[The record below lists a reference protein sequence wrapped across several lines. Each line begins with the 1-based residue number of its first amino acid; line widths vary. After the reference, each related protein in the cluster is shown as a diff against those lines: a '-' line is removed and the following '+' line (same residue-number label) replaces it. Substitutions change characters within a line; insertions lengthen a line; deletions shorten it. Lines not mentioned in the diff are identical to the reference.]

1 MVKLNNRPLILVT
14 NDDGY
19 KAKGLAQL
27 TKVAME
33 FGDVVVIAASESQ
46 SGQSH
51 AITIKNPL
59 KYKLLDQT
67 DGLTRYVI
75 KGTPVDGV
83 KMAMCSILDRKPDLV
98 LSGINHGSNSS
109 TSVFYSGTM
118 GATIEGAINQIPSI
132 GFSLLDYSPDADFEP
147 SAKFL
152 RSIIGSVIEDGL
164 AIGICLNVNIP
175 AVSEAE
181 LQGIKICRQTNG
193 YWKEVFDERKDPHG
207 GKYYW
212 LTGSFINRE
221 EGAEDS
227 DEWALKQN
235 YVSVVPIKIDMTAY
249 DVISALKKWELNLSV
264 NEKDK

>member
-1 MVKLNNRPLILVT
+1 MGKDNNRPLILVT

-19 KAKGLAQL
+19 KANGLAQL
-27 TKVAME
+27 TKIAME

-59 KYKLLDQT
+59 KYKLIDQT
-67 DGLTRYVI
+67 EGLTRYVI

-109 TSVFYSGTM
+109 TSIFYSGTM

-132 GFSLLDYSPDADFEP
+132 GFSLLDYNSNADF
-147 SAKFL
+147 SQATNL
-152 RSIIGSVIEDGL
+152 IRSIIGNVIVEGL
-164 AIGICLNVNIP
+164 PIGICLNVNIP
-175 AVSEAE
+175 AVPEAD
-181 LQGIKICRQTNG
+181 LQGVKICRQTDG
-193 YWKEVFDERKDPHG
+193 YWKEVFDARKDPHG

-221 EGAEDS
+221 DGAENS

-235 YVSVVPIKIDMTAY
+235 FISVVPIKIYLTAY
-249 DVISALKKWELNLSV
+249 DIISTLEKWEFKLSV
-264 NEKDK
+264 NEEDK